1 MNEKVR
7 LYIENKP
14 VQLISSVVE
23 KNGTRA
29 VDAGRFVIPRKYTI
43 NKGDQFQYLQDVIS
57 PKYLVGLWN
66 MEHNTRDES
75 GYNIDGDETTSAI
88 HQGSFDDGADGYYY
102 KNGSSGRCIKVAHN
116 SHLDFS
122 GQFDIILLLGNI
134 TGYPNSTT
142 SYLFGKG
149 TSTNSIELSTT
160 SGSSNTTPMYLK
172 LDMKIGGSTTSITG
186 NIDVNR
192 NNGNVNSGNM
202 QNFRWIRIKRDSN
215 NLVTLSVDN
224 ISHGTATIAGDC
236 TTTEPLYIAG
246 NRSGTSIADDNF
258 RFAQLRIYTGDSLT
272 DDNYKILISSR
283 RPTEVMKF
291 GGTVWKIDEK
301 STHKVCYCK
310 GLSDKLHNVEVSN
323 SGYSNFPTWTTGDSD
338 IEKNHYYNKDGRDI
352 LEDLIDVYD
361 LGINIATINDNLT
374 TSFSQ
379 YHAVGS
385 LLSNI
390 LLLTMCGNTDAS
402 FHITPRGTLLL
413 EDDDISHDK
422 ILFKQG
428 AKARIHDFGVDDTNL
443 ITHLTLLADTSPIE
457 GVLNNTVSDWSST
470 LTSGEGYEQTAN
482 LMRGKPITIQVTD
495 PNGVELERKGASD
508 NEPIW
513 SKISGAPS
521 STQFKVDF
529 YSKKIWLG
537 ARVSGTYIIKYTY
550 IDAFNLHKQYST
562 KSSTFATEGMYSKTM
577 HLPQLTGSITSSG
590 VNLPTIALRI
600 LNRFNTSNRRVT
612 ITVPTLI
619 NHIRE
624 NYEVEVE
631 DPDHGVSENAN
642 STYTTEY
649 GRNTKPISL
658 SVKSIIYYYPEGKT
672 VINCGEHMFDS
683 YDLDKAFG
691 ESISTQK
698 ANIVNTPV

>member
-29 VDAGRFVIPRKYTI
+29 VDAGRFVIPRKYTV

-75 GYNIDGDETTSAI
+75 GYNIDGDETTSGI
-88 HQGSFDDGADGYYY
+88 HQGSFNEGADGYYY
-102 KNGSSGRCIKVAHN
+102 RNTNSGRCIKVTHD

-122 GQFDIILLLGNI
+122 GQFDIILLVGNFY
-134 TGYPNSTT
+134 GSPNSTT

-160 SGSSNTTPMYLK
+160 SGSSNSTPMYLK

-186 NIDVNR
+186 NVDVNR
-192 NNGNVNSGNM
+192 SSGNVNSGNM
-202 QNFRWIRIKRDSN
+202 LNFRWVRVKRDSN
-215 NLVTLSVDN
+215 NLVTLSVDGV
-224 ISHGTATIAGDC
+224 SHGTATITGDC
-236 TTTEPLYIAG
+236 STTEPLYIAG
-246 NRSGTSIADDNF
+246 NRSGASIADDGLK
-258 RFAQLRIYTGDSLT
+258 FAQLRIYSGDSLT
-272 DDNYKILISSR
+272 DDQYDTLRSAR
-283 RPTEVMKF
+283 RPTEIMKF

-310 GLSDKLHNVEVSN
+310 GLSDKLHNVEISN
-323 SGYSNFPTWTTGDSD
+323 SGYNIFPTWTTGDSD
-338 IEKNHYYNKDGRDI
+338 IEKNHYYSKDGRDI

-361 LGINIATINDNLT
+361 LGINIATVNDNLT

-385 LLSNI
+385 ILSNI
-390 LLLTMCGNTDAS
+390 LLLTMAGNNDAS

-428 AKARIHDFGVDDTNL
+428 AKSRIHDFGVDDTNL
-443 ITHLTLLADTSPIE
+443 ITHLILLADTTPIE
-457 GVLNNTVSDWSST
+457 GVLNNSVSDWSST
-470 LTSGEGYEQTAN
+470 LTSGEGYQQNAN
-482 LMRGKPITIQVTD
+482 IMRGKPISIQVTD
-495 PNGVELERKGASD
+495 PNGLELERLGASD
-508 NEPIW
+508 NLPMW

-529 YSKKIWLG
+529 YNKKIWLG
-537 ARVSGTYIIKYTY
+537 ARVTGTYIIKYTY
-550 IDAFNLHKQYST
+550 VDAFNINKQYSV

-577 HLPQLTGSITSSG
+577 HVPQFAGGTNLATVGTRIFSKFSS
-590 VNLPTIALRI
+590 
-600 LNRFNTSNRRVT
+600 SNRRVT
-612 ITVPTLI
+612 ITVPTLV

-631 DPDHGVSENAN
+631 DPDHGVGTAGN
-642 STYTTEY
+642 
-649 GRNTKPISL
+649 PISL
-658 SVKSIIYYYPEGKT
+658 SVKSIKYYYPEGKT
-672 VINCGEHMFDS
+672 VINLGEHMFDS

>member
-14 VQLISSVVE
+14 VNLISSVVE

-29 VDAGRFVIPRKYTI
+29 VDAGKFIIPRKYTV

-75 GYNIDGDETTSAI
+75 GYNIDGDETTSGI
-88 HQGSFDDGADGYYY
+88 HQGSFADGADGYYY

-116 SHLDFS
+116 SHLDFF

-134 TGYPNSTT
+134 DGSPNSTT

-160 SGSSNTTPMYLK
+160 SGSSSSTPMYLK

-186 NIDVNR
+186 NVDVNKSSI
-192 NNGNVNSGNM
+192 GNVNSGNM
-202 QNFRWIRIKRDSN
+202 ENFRWIRVKRDSN
-215 NLVTLSVDN
+215 NLVTLSVDGV
-224 ISHGTATIAGDC
+224 SHGTATIAGDC
-236 TTTEPLYIAG
+236 STTEPLYIAG
-246 NRSGTSIADDNF
+246 NRSGTSIADDGLE
-258 RFAQLRIYTGDSLT
+258 FAQLRIYSGDSLT
-272 DDNYKILISSR
+272 DDQYNTLRSSR
-283 RPTEVMKF
+283 RPTEIMKF

-301 STHKVCYCK
+301 PTHKVCYCK
-310 GLSDKLHNVEVSN
+310 GLSDKLHNIEVIA
-323 SGYSNFPTWTTGDSD
+323 SGANNYPVWTTGDDD
-338 IEKNHYYNKDGRDI
+338 IKQNHYYNKTGKQI
-352 LEDLIDVYD
+352 LEDLIGVYN
-361 LGINIATINDNLT
+361 LGINIAEIDNNISNIT
-374 TSFSQ
+374 FTQ

-385 LLSNI
+385 LLTNI
-390 LLLTMCGNTDAS
+390 LIFTLTGKSDAS

-428 AKARIHDFGVDDTNL
+428 AKSRIHDFGVDDTNL
-443 ITHLTLLADTSPIE
+443 ITYLTVITDTTLAEHRLENS
-457 GVLNNTVSDWSST
+457 GSDWNSSY
-470 LTSGEGYEQTAN
+470 TSGEGHLQTAN
-482 LMRGKPITIQVTD
+482 LLLGKPVTIKVTD
-495 PNGVELERKGASD
+495 PNGLVLTRLGE
-508 NEPIW
+508 NTVNPIW
-513 SKISGAPS
+513 AKNTDAPS
-521 STQFKVDF
+521 TNEYKVD
-529 YSKKIWLG
+529 YHGKKIQLG
-537 ARVSGTYIIKYTY
+537 NRITSGDYVIEYSY
-550 IDAFNLHKQYST
+550 MDAYNYNKQYSL
-562 KSSTFATEGMYSKTM
+562 KSSTFDTEGMYSKTM
-577 HLPQLTGSITSSG
+577 HIPQMAGGASIPTVG
-590 VNLPTIALRI
+590 VRI

-612 ITVPTLI
+612 ITVPTLV

-631 DPDHGVSENAN
+631 DPDHGVGTAGN
-642 STYTTEY
+642 
-649 GRNTKPISL
+649 PISL
-658 SVKSIIYYYPEGKT
+658 SVKSIKYYYPEGKT

-698 ANIVNTPV
+698 ANIVNVPV

>member
-29 VDAGRFVIPRKYTI
+29 VDAGRFVIPRKFSV

-310 GLSDKLHNVEVSN
+310 GLSDKLHNVEITN
-323 SGYSNFPTWTTGDSD
+323 SGYTTFPTWTTGDSD
-338 IEKNHYYNKDGRDI
+338 IEKNHYYSKDGKDI
-352 LEDLIDVYD
+352 LEDLIKVYD

-390 LLLTMCGNTDAS
+390 MLLIMCGSGDAS

-413 EDDDISHDK
+413 EDDDVSHDK

-457 GVLNNTVSDWSST
+457 GVLNNTVGDWSST

-550 IDAFNLHKQYST
+550 IDAFNSNKQYSV
-562 KSSTFATEGMYSKTM
+562 KSSTFVTEGMYSKTM
-577 HLPQLTGSITSSG
+577 HVPQLAGGTS
-590 VNLPTIALRI
+590 LATPATRI
-600 LNRFNTSNRRVT
+600 FNRFSTSNRRVT

-649 GRNTKPISL
+649 GRTTKPISL